1 MPQITKETETKI
13 KEEKYYSNFIT
24 QRLKDAKEEL
34 KEHEHFI
41 KNTLAEFEV
50 ILMLADDM
58 ANELQKLDEKSAAMA
73 RYKTIKATFKI
84 N

>member
-1 MPQITKETETKI
+1 MITKETAIKL
-13 KEEKYYSNFIT
+13 KEEKYYSKFIT
-24 QRLKDAKEEL
+24 KRLKEAKEDL
-34 KEHEHFI
+34 KEQESFI

-58 ANELQKLDEKSAAMA
+58 ANELHKIDSKSSAKA
-73 RYKTIKATFKI
+73 RYETIKATFKI

>member
-1 MPQITKETETKI
+1 MITKETAIKL
-13 KEEKYYSNFIT
+13 KEEKYYSKFIT
-24 QRLKDAKEEL
+24 RRLNEAKDEL
-34 KEHEHFI
+34 KEQESFI

-58 ANELQKLDEKSAAMA
+58 ANELNKLDSNSSAKA
-73 RYKTIKATFKI
+73 RYETIKATFNI

>member
-1 MPQITKETETKI
+1 MITKETAIKL
-13 KEEKYYSNFIT
+13 KEEKYYSKFIT
-24 QRLKDAKEEL
+24 KRLTEAKEEL
-34 KEHEHFI
+34 KEQESFI

-58 ANELQKLDEKSAAMA
+58 ANELHKIDSNSSAKA
-73 RYKTIKATFKI
+73 RYETIKATFKI